1 MLTVTVGAK
10 IIIIILTSLAQ
21 IYHKFDVESIILVL
35 SVLTSW
41 MNLNSFIKYIIF
53 EKLGKS

>member
-53 EKLGKS
+53 EKLDKS